1 MAVTPQTAD
10 RSNMPACAVLA
21 ASLFFSGARTVEAQE
36 GMQPSRAIRQ
46 PPSAPAQLASLALP
60 PVGSLPGVD
69 PLFLNESRDLSRHIT
84 ALPPKLILPGQVH
97 KLSLQGRLHLNP
109 DGTLMDEKSLM
120 LVSWDRRGAVFE
132 KSVFQPPSASHSA
145 AVMVRSRIEAQQNSD
160 QTISFVLHQ
169 SFSVISFLPH
179 TTHCI
184 AEHVRLF
191 PSALQDPRGVKGRNW
206 QSLEMLFSPNSF
218 IDAPAIR
225 VSASRFIPV
234 SDSLYRA
241 FVLRAHDL
249 DASGARYF
257 VLGSMNQ
264 TPGVENCI
272 GALKGV
278 SRYLPDGG
286 GAEPL
291 PRTFSLRGEDAT
303 NYVARDILRRSGIT
317 AAPRATFDRPDEV
330 LLNEFVA
337 RIPHLASPLVSWYS
351 LRGEN

>member
-1 MAVTPQTAD
+1 MAATQQPAD
-10 RSNMPACAVLA
+10 KASISSCAWLA
-21 ASLFFSGARTVEAQE
+21 ASLFFSSEPLIKAE
-36 GMQPSRAIRQ
+36 GHLASPAIPQPSA
-46 PPSAPAQLASLALP
+46 APEPLAFIALP
-60 PVGSLPGVD
+60 PAAASPLLD
-69 PLFLNESRDLSRHIT
+69 PLFLNEPRDLSRHIT
-84 ALPPKLILPGQVH
+84 LLPPKMMQPRQIQ
-97 KLSLQGRLHLNP
+97 KLSLQGRLRP
-109 DGTLMDEKSLM
+109 TPEGTLLDEKHLM

-132 KSVFQPPSASHSA
+132 KSMFQPPSASHSA
-145 AVMVRSRIEAQQNSD
+145 GVMVRSRIEAQQNSD
-160 QTISFVLHQ
+160 QRPSFVLHQ

-179 TTHCI
+179 STHGI

-191 PSALQDPRGVKGRNW
+191 PSLLQDPRGVKGRNW
-206 QSLEMLFSPNSF
+206 QSLELLFSPHSF
-218 IDAPAIR
+218 LESPPIR

-241 FVLRAHDL
+241 FVLRAHDI
-249 DASGARYF
+249 DASGMRYF
-257 VLGSMNQ
+257 VLGSINQ
-264 TPGVENCI
+264 APGVENCI

-278 SRYLPDGG
+278 SLYLPDGG
-286 GAEPL
+286 GSQPP

-337 RIPHLASPLVSWYS
+337 PVPCMASPLVSWYS